1 MWNGRVVPVDERRPV
16 ELDKIIHERARL
28 MILTYL
34 TGLEKDTA
42 SFQEIKDALELTSG
56 NLSVQLKN
64 LEQAGYIAIEKRFLD
79 NRPVTEARLT
89 PEGSMA
95 LTQYLDEME
104 RIIHAARKSAAE

>member
-1 MWNGRVVPVDERRPV
+1 MVPVDERRPV

-34 TGLEKDTA
+34 AGRGGRSLA
-42 SFQEIKDALELTSG
+42 SFQEIKDALEMSSG

-64 LEQAGYIAIEKRFLD
+64 LGQAGYIAIEKRFED

-89 PEGSMA
+89 QEGQKA

-104 RIIHAARKSAAE
+104 RIIQAARGIAAE

>member
-1 MWNGRVVPVDERRPV
+1 MVPVDERWTV

-34 TGLEKDTA
+34 AGLEGRNHA
-42 SFQEIKDALELTSG
+42 PFQEIKDALGLTSG

-64 LEQAGYIAIEKRFLD
+64 LEQAGYITIDKRFEE

-89 PEGSMA
+89 HRGSVA
-95 LTQYLDEME
+95 LREYLDEME
-104 RIIHAARKSAAE
+104 RIIQAARRNTVE

>member
-1 MWNGRVVPVDERRPV
+1 VDERRPV
-16 ELDKIIHERARL
+16 GLDKVIHERARL

-34 TGLEKDTA
+34 AGLEGRSLA
-42 SFQEIKDALELTSG
+42 SFQEIKDALEMTSG

-64 LEQAGYIAIEKRFLD
+64 LEQAGYIAIEKRFED

-89 PEGSMA
+89 REGQKA

-104 RIIHAARKSAAE
+104 RIIQAARGNAAE

>member
-1 MWNGRVVPVDERRPV
+1 MVPVDERRPV

-34 TGLEKDTA
+34 AGLEGKSMA
-42 SFQEIKDALELTSG
+42 SFQEIKDALDLSSG

-64 LEQAGYIAIEKRFLD
+64 LEQAGYIAIEKRFED

-89 PEGSMA
+89 QKGSRA
-95 LTQYLDEME
+95 LTQYMDEME
-104 RIIHAARKSAAE
+104 RIIQAARKSAAE

>member
-1 MWNGRVVPVDERRPV
+1 MVPVDERRPL

-34 TGLEKDTA
+34 AGLEGRSLA
-42 SFQEIKDALELTSG
+42 SFQEIKDALDLSSG
-56 NLSVQLKN
+56 NLSVQLRN
-64 LEQAGYIAIEKRFLD
+64 LEQAGDIAIEKRFED

-89 PEGSMA
+89 QEGQKA

-104 RIIHAARKSAAE
+104 RIIQAARGIAAE

>member
-1 MWNGRVVPVDERRPV
+1 MDERRPV
-16 ELDKIIHERARL
+16 GLDKVIHERARL

-34 TGLEKDTA
+34 AGLEGRSLA
-42 SFQEIKDALELTSG
+42 SFQEIKDALEMTSG

-64 LEQAGYIAIEKRFLD
+64 LEQAGYIAIEKRFED

-89 PEGSMA
+89 REGQKA

-104 RIIHAARKSAAE
+104 RIIQAARGNAAE

>member
-1 MWNGRVVPVDERRPV
+1 MG
-16 ELDKIIHERARL
+16 LDKVIHERARL

-34 TGLEKDTA
+34 AGLEGRSLA
-42 SFQEIKDALELTSG
+42 SFQEIKDALEMTSG

-64 LEQAGYIAIEKRFLD
+64 LEQAGYIAIEKRFED

-89 PEGSMA
+89 REGQKA

-104 RIIHAARKSAAE
+104 RIIQAARGNAAE